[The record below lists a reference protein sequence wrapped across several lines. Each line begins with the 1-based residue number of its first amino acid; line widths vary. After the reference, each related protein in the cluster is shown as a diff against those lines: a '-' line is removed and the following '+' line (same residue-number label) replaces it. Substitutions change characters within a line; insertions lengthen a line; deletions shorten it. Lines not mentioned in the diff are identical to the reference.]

1 MHVFPTSFSIKV
13 KLVDELM
20 QSANSCV
27 VLHFKHKKLP
37 FIAVL
42 TRFLFL
48 CKIQDGG

>member
-1 MHVFPTSFSIKV
+1 MDVFQLLSSIKV

-20 QSANSCV
+20 QSAYSCD

-37 FIAVL
+37 FMAVL

-48 CKIQDGG
+48 SKIQDGG